1 MRALRLLAPVI
12 AGLML
17 LLTYFLV
24 QGATPDAALH
34 GRTLDALQQLILDDA
49 ALQRDVLRARNG
61 LLRNYDPLVRAV
73 DSMRAAAERLR
84 SAHHVASR
92 PTRAELKARIDG
104 AIAAVED
111 QESLLEAFKSDNAL
125 LQNSLNYLS
134 YLLARGGAAD
144 AAAPP
149 DPAAA
154 EIGTVAIAVLGF
166 LQDPHGAA
174 AGLRSALDR
183 LSRAPASGELQPTAR
198 AVLAH
203 GRLVL
208 ATLPRMDDLVARLQT
223 TSIRDRAL
231 ALQDLYLD
239 LHGRAVARAGI
250 FRILLYVVA
259 VALAAYVGYLLLRL
273 GAHARSLRARL
284 DLEKMIVATSA
295 QFINLPRGRIDDGI
309 RDGLAR
315 VAQLAG
321 IDRARIVVHG
331 TDASRAESSYLWQRT
346 GLQASLCRDDDLLSL
361 ATHWHLRGYERQ
373 GCIQVPEVRSLPAGA
388 EKSGL
393 QAGGIRSWLCI
404 PLGPVGKRI
413 GFLTLDA
420 IASERNW
427 RDEDIALLR
436 TAGEIFA
443 GGIERERSEAERAAL
458 EARVHQAARLEAI
471 GTLAGGIAHEFN
483 NILGAMLGYCEMALE
498 ALRQP
503 NAPRRHLQQIMTA
516 GQRAQGIVDQILAF
530 SRRSDRQYRP
540 IEAKPVVAEALE
552 LLRVS
557 LPATVGIRPRLSCDG
572 ARLLGNATE
581 LQQVV
586 MNLCSNAA
594 QAMDGRGAIDVGLD
608 AIEIAGD
615 RRLSH
620 GSLPAGRYLRLAVSD
635 SGPGMDAAV
644 MEHIF
649 EPFFTTKRPGRGTGL
664 GLATVHGIVTQHGG
678 ALNVVS
684 RRGVGSTFETYFPQT
699 EEEPAGE
706 EKRGDAAAPRG
717 HGETILL
724 VDDETQL
731 VSLGEEMLAVLG
743 YEPVGFHDSAAAL
756 TAFRAD
762 PQRFDLALT
771 DEVMPEMTGSELA
784 SALHHIRPDLPIV
797 LMTGY
802 AAPVRS
808 QEVAATGIREILK
821 KPLLSRPLGNCLAKH
836 LPAKPSRVA

>member
-1 MRALRLLAPVI
+1 MRALRFLAPVI

-24 QGATPDAALH
+24 QGATPDAELH
-34 GRTLDALQQLILDDA
+34 ERTLDALQQLTRDDA

-73 DSMRAAAERLR
+73 ASMRAAAGRLQ
-84 SAHHVASR
+84 SANHVAR
-92 PTRAELKARIDG
+92 GPTRAKLDARIDA

-111 QESLLEAFKSDNAL
+111 QESLLDAFKSDNAL
-125 LQNSLNYLS
+125 LQNSLNYLG
-134 YLLARGGAAD
+134 YVLARMGAAG
-144 AAAPP
+144 AVPP

-154 EIGTVAIAVLGF
+154 AIGAVATALLGF
-166 LQDPHGAA
+166 LQDPHGEA
-174 AGLRSALDR
+174 AGGLHAALDR
-183 LSRAPASGELQPTAR
+183 LARLPASGEQQATVQ
-198 AVLAH
+198 AVLSH
-203 GRLVL
+203 GRLAL
-208 ATLPRMDDLVARLQT
+208 ATLPRMDDLVGRLQAP
-223 TSIRDRAL
+223 SIRDRAL
-231 ALQDLYLD
+231 DLQDMYLD
-239 LHGRAVARAGI
+239 LHGRAVARAGV
-250 FRILLYVVA
+250 FRILLYAVA
-259 VALAAYVGYLLLRL
+259 VVLAAYVGYLFLRL
-273 GAHARSLRARL
+273 GAHARSLRSRL
-284 DLEKMIVATSA
+284 DLERMIVAISA
-295 QFINLPRGRIDDGI
+295 QFINLVRGRIDDEI
-309 RDGLAR
+309 RGGLAR
-315 VAQLAG
+315 VAQQAG
-321 IDRARIVVHG
+321 VDRARIVVHAN
-331 TDASRAESSYLWQRT
+331 DASRIKSSYLWQRP
-346 GLQASLCRDDDLLSL
+346 GLQAPLCRDDDVLSL
-361 ATHWHLRGYERQ
+361 ATHWRLRGYERQ
-373 GCIQVPEVRSLPAGA
+373 DCIHVPEVRSLPAGA
-388 EKSGL
+388 EKSHL
-393 QAGGIRSWLCI
+393 QAGGVRSWLCI
-404 PLGPVGKRI
+404 PLGPAGKRI

-420 IASERNW
+420 TASERRW

-483 NILGAMLGYCEMALE
+483 NILGAMLGYCEMALD
-498 ALRQP
+498 ALRGP

-540 IEAKPVVAEALE
+540 IEARPVVAEALE

-557 LPATVGIRPRLSCDG
+557 LPATIGIRPRLSCDG

-644 MEHIF
+644 MERIF

-684 RRGVGSTFETYFPQT
+684 QRGMGSTFETYFPQT

-706 EKRGDAAAPRG
+706 EERSDAAAPRG

-724 VDDETQL
+724 VDDEAQL

-743 YEPVGFHDSAAAL
+743 YEPVGFQNSAAAL
-756 TAFRAD
+756 AAFRAD

-784 SALHHIRPDLPIV
+784 SALHLIRPDLPIV

-808 QEVAATGIREILK
+808 QGVATTGIREILK

-836 LPAKPSRVA
+836 LPAKTSRVA